1 MLFLLP
7 NTPSHVH
14 ILNPLPNPSP
24 CLKLGSVNPYTW
36 LFSLLQHKF
45 AAPPLPPADRITN
58 GMSLIAAGGRLS
70 PFPSTG
76 GSESLCCENK

>member
-24 CLKLGSVNPYTW
+24 CLKLESVIQSEH
-36 LFSLLQHKF
+36 LAVSLLQHKF
-45 AAPPLPPADRITN
+45 AAPPLPPPAGQDNERDEFDRCRRQII
-58 GMSLIAAGGRLS
+58 SLRR
-70 PFPSTG
+70 PPSA
-76 GSESLCCENK
+76 LL

>member
-14 ILNPLPNPSP
+14 ILLNPLPNPSP
-24 CLKLGSVNPYTW
+24 CLKLESVIQSEH
-36 LFSLLQHKF
+36 LAVSLLQHKF
-45 AAPPLPPADRITN
+45 AAPPLPPPDRITN

-70 PFPSTG
+70 PFVVRRRP
-76 GSESLCCENK
+76 LCCENK